1 MDLLKE
7 IDNVDDEIIDAVL
20 RAVVNR
26 YNELRPDLDISVI
39 LLQRMDNPIA
49 QIDKVI
55 DFLEDLK
62 KSVSWYK

>member
-39 LLQRMDNPIA
+39 SLQRMDDPIA